1 MTLIVAGC
9 AKTEE
14 AAPAEAAPAEAAPAE
29 AAPAEAAPAE
39 AAPAE
44 AAPAEAAPAEAAPA
58 EAAPAEASNEEAT
71 APTLAG
77 KWSVD
82 VETFKA
88 SPMFSQMPAEQQAM
102 MTQTL
107 GLLSFEFTDTDFIYG
122 HGPKKIARKYA
133 VSSHA
138 DKTTVLAVTDEQ
150 GITTNVNVA
159 WTETGITIQEQN
171 RPGPLPLTRN

>member
-14 AAPAEAAPAEAAPAE
+14 AAPAEAPKPAEAAPAE
-29 AAPAEAAPAE
+29 AAPAEAPKPAE
-39 AAPAE
+39 A
-44 AAPAEAAPAEAAPA
+44 
-58 EAAPAEASNEEAT
+58 

-88 SPMFSQMPAEQQAM
+88 SPMFNQMPAEQQAM

-122 HGPKKIARKYA
+122 HGPKKIARKY
-133 VSSHA
+133 
-138 DKTTVLAVTDEQ
+138 TVISKDQPGVGRTSVLSVTDEQ